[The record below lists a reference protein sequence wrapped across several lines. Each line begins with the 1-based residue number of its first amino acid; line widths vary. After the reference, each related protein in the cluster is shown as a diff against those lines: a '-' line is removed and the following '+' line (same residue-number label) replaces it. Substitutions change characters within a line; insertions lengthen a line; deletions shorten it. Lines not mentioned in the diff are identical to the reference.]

1 MTNQTI
7 EEAVEDFQA
16 KQKLVEPNGFLAD
29 VGEDYEAVDFNM
41 EVMEVWL
48 RQALTTAEA
57 RGAREGERKLLED
70 FAEYAHTR
78 YNGCVHDG
86 EWQYQYNTEVVCMI
100 DDYLKEKLSA
110 LDTNV

>member
-1 MTNQTI
+1 MNKETQI
-7 EEAVEDFQA
+7 EEFMDCWGDYFDGYICCQGFGCSCNGTETDVEVI
-16 KQKLVEPNGFLAD
+16 KHLK
-29 VGEDYEAVDFNM
+29 
-41 EVMEVWL
+41 
-48 RQALTTAEA
+48 QALTTAEA

-110 LDTNV
+110 LDTK